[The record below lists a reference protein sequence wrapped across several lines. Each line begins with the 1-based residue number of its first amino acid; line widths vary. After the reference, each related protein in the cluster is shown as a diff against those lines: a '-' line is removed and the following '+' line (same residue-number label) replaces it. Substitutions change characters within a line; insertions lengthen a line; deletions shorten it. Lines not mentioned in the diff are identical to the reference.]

1 MSQLSVLIVDDCQDT
16 TASLAFL
23 VEAWG
28 YAVRVA
34 NNAQEAV
41 CLAAEHQ
48 PNVVILDVGLPDMNG
63 WDLARQ
69 LRGLPGL
76 RDTLLLA
83 VSGFGG
89 AEDQRRSLE
98 AGCDRHLTKPVA
110 PGILQ
115 GLLVTPKGAPA
126 SASRHQPSYF
136 AGD

>member
-1 MSQLSVLIVDDCQDT
+1 MLAQSNAPRAYETNKPAPCWATKSSGWIMSQLSVLIVDDCQDT

-48 PNVVILDVGLPDMNG
+48 PNVVILDVGLPYLNG

-89 AEDQRRSLE
+89 AEDQRRSL
-98 AGCDRHLTKPVA
+98 
-110 PGILQ
+110 
-115 GLLVTPKGAPA
+115 
-126 SASRHQPSYF
+126 
-136 AGD
+136 